1 MAHLVARGLDG
12 ERREVQG
19 QEVWGM
25 PVAGHMGGDTSV
37 TMLVPQI
44 GDPREHLL
52 QMTSAL

>member
-19 QEVWGM
+19 Q
-25 PVAGHMGGDTSV
+25 GGLGNASGWAYGRDTSV
-37 TMLVPQI
+37 TMLVSQV

-52 QMTSAL
+52 LMTSVL